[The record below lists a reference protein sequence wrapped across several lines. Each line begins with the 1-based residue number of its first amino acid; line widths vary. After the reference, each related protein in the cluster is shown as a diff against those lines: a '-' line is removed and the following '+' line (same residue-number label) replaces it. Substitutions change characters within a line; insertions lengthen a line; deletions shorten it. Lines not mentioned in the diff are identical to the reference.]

1 MINALNII
9 PVKTDSCPKMGD
21 YAIMKKMNRP
31 WKERKRG
38 DLVMFDF
45 NGNGTSDH
53 IALLIKTNKD
63 GSITTIEGNTGSGDD
78 TNGGQVQK
86 RTRYRDQVNYF
97 VRPNYT
103 DEVTADMVIATAEA
117 ELGVKESPKN
127 SNKVKYNR
135 WFYGKNIAAFW
146 CCTCMCW
153 LFAHVQEPEKPWIKP
168 KDKYEFVI
176 PKPTLKKGS
185 KGTRVKKLQRFLNF
199 YGNINLKID
208 GDFGSET
215 QKYTKKFQKAEGLK
229 PDGVFGPK
237 SYAKAIKYLP
247 VDPNEYPDK
256 FPVLPK
262 KTSKIAV
269 KCAYPYGT
277 PLKKYKYEG
286 GKPKPEYKE
295 KLNKAY
301 PKRSHWKYPKSRAG
315 ASCDV
320 FAGTVLKLA
329 GYKSAPH
336 TMSTMVAWCRK
347 HLKKVSSLQDGDILT
362 RTNHVMVVVDI
373 RGHKRVANA
382 HFLDHGGTYGIIEKI
397 GKHTDIWRPEGDS
410 CFSLGDTFTDVK
422 KLKKYLNWYGNYG
435 LKITYDFDHA
445 TEIAVMDF
453 QAKEGLPVTGEFG
466 AEELKAAKAVT
477 K

>member
-1 MINALNII
+1 MTTNKQLIKIALNHLGEGGAKFRKFAGLPSGAAWCNAFVDYIAYQ
-9 PVKTDSCPKMGD
+9 GD
-21 YAIMKKMNRP
+21 VEHLY
-31 WKERKRG
+31 
-38 DLVMFDF
+38 F
-45 NGNGTSDH
+45 NGVKETYCPHSIKWCEKNLAQIPPYLAMPADIIYFDWEKNGVPNHIGLVRDKVSTST
-53 IALLIKTNKD
+53 IATV
-63 GSITTIEGNTGSGDD
+63 EGNTNGSVVAKKNRSTGY
-78 TNGGQVQK
+78 VQAI
-86 RTRYRDQVNYF
+86 F
-97 VRPNYT
+97 RPHFNAT
-103 DEVTADMVIATAEA
+103 GLKLGRIEV
-117 ELGVKESPKN
+117 
-127 SNKVKYNR
+127 
-135 WFYGKNIAAFW
+135 
-146 CCTCMCW
+146 
-153 LFAHVQEPEKPWIKP
+153 
-168 KDKYEFVI
+168 
-176 PKPTLKKGS
+176 
-185 KGTRVKKLQRFLNF
+185 
-199 YGNINLKID
+199 D
-208 GDFGSET
+208 GDFGYSSIGNLQRALGIQVDGILGKGT
-215 QKYTKKFQKAEGLK
+215 VKALQTRAGVKADGHWGKGTSKAVQKMVGATV
-229 PDGVFGPK
+229 DGEFGPK
-237 SYAKAIKYLP
+237 SVKCLQKWVNKQNVHEVPETPSKPKLEPYKGT
-247 VDPNEYPDK
+247 
-256 FPVLPK
+256 LPK
-262 KTSKIAV
+262 LPPKTAKIAM

-277 PLKKYKYEG
+277 PSRKYKYKG

-295 KLNKAY
+295 ELNKAF
-301 PKRSHWKYPKSRAG
+301 PHRKHWKYAQSRAG

-320 FAGTVLKLA
+320 FAGTVLKCA

-347 HLKKVSSLQDGDILT
+347 HLKKVSSLQNGDILT

-435 LKITYDFDHA
+435 LKITYDFDPA